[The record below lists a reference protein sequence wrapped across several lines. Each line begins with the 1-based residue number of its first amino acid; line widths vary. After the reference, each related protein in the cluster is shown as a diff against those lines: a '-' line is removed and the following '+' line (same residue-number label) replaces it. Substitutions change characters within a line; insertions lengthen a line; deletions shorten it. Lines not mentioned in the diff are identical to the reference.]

1 MQGDTR
7 FIRTLQ
13 LRNLLSFGPDSP
25 PIELGPLNVL
35 IGPNGSGK
43 SNVIEAIDLLRAS
56 ATDLVAPVRAGGGTE
71 EWLWKGPS
79 RVDSEGRPL
88 KDLSFSY
95 GTPRII
101 PTAELNASIKYSDGM
116 LPLRHRIAFTMVGQ
130 SFKLVDE
137 EIEDE
142 RDDSAAIKNKKILFR
157 YQKGS
162 PIFSVRR
169 GDKGSKSDGNAR
181 IEAELQ
187 PDELRSDQ
195 SVLAQLRHPDLLPE
209 ITYLGN
215 TYKQIKLYREWNFGR
230 NSAPRLPQPVDLPN
244 DFLAEDAS
252 NIGLVLNFL
261 TQRGEIRATLI
272 SQLTR
277 FYEQVTDFSTFV
289 QGGTVQVFLHEKG
302 LNHPIPATR
311 LSNGTL
317 RFLCLASILCHPS
330 PPPLICIE
338 EPEIGLHP
346 DILPVVADLLIEA
359 SHRTQIIVTTHSD
372 ILVDAL
378 TYVPEAVL
386 VCEKETNATAVR
398 RLDQNALREWLK
410 EYSLGDLW
418 RSGEL
423 GGNRW

>member
-1 MQGDTR
+1 MQSDTR
-7 FIRTLQ
+7 FIQTLQ
-13 LRNLLSFGPDSP
+13 LQCLLSFGPSSP

-43 SNVIEAIDLLRAS
+43 SNVIESIELLRAS
-56 ATDLVAPVRAGGGTE
+56 ASDLVAPIRAGGGTE
-71 EWLWKGPS
+71 EWLWKGIEQMPVA
-79 RVDSEGRPL
+79 RLDATIRLPDL
-88 KDLSFSY
+88 KS
-95 GTPRII
+95 
-101 PTAELNASIKYSDGM
+101 
-116 LPLRHRIAFTMVGQ
+116 PLRHKF
-130 SFKLVDE
+130 SFGSVRQRFALVDE
-137 EIEDE
+137 QIDYEVEESYEDQE
-142 RDDSAAIKNKKILFR
+142 TAFSYSLNKGDPVFNVPEENDYNRTTGGK
-157 YQKGS
+157 KGT
-162 PIFSVRR
+162 RLLR
-169 GDKGSKSDGNAR
+169 GEYLTPN
-181 IEAELQ
+181 
-187 PDELRSDQ
+187 Q
-195 SVLAQLRHPDLLPE
+195 SVLSQLRDPTQYPE
-209 ITYLGN
+209 ITYLSDN
-215 TYKQIKLYREWNFGR
+215 YKKFKLFRNWNLGR
-230 NSAPRLPQPVDLPN
+230 NSSLRRPQPVDLPN

-302 LNHPIPATR
+302 LDHPVPATR

-346 DILPVVADLLIEA
+346 DILPVVTDLLIEA

-386 VCEKETNATAVR
+386 VCEKETNSTAVR
-398 RLDQNALREWLK
+398 RLDEDALREWLK